1 MQKALAKRSE
11 IMETGDKVV
20 LSAIGTGLNK
30 NKLMT
35 SGGVWEGTVREIRG
49 DEYRVYWVLVS
60 GRSNSGSLITE
71 VLEKHSRN
79 EIKYA

>member
-1 MQKALAKRSE
+1 
-11 IMETGDKVV
+11 METGDTVV

-49 DEYRVYWVLVS
+49 DEYRVYWVLTS
-60 GRSNSGSLITE
+60 GRSSSGSIITE
-71 VLEKHSRN
+71 ILVSHARN

>member
-35 SGGVWEGTVREIRG
+35 SGGVWEGTVREIKG
-49 DEYRVYWVLVS
+49 DEYLVYWVLVS
-60 GRSNSGSLITE
+60 GRSRSGSIITGI
-71 VLEKHSRN
+71 VRSHSRN

>member
-1 MQKALAKRSE
+1 
-11 IMETGDKVV
+11 METGDKVV
-20 LSAIGTGLNK
+20 LSTIGTGLNK

-49 DEYRVYWVLVS
+49 DEYRVYWVLTS
-60 GRSNSGSLITE
+60 GRSSSGSIITE
-71 VLEKHSRN
+71 ILVSHARN